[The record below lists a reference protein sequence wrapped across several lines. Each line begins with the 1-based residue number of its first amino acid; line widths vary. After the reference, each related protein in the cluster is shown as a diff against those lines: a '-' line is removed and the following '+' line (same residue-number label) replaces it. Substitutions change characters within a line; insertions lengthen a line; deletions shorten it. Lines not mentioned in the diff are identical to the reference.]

1 VLGFRNALLSLMV
14 IPLAACVRIPTPQ
27 DRLVEEKQQLIFGL
41 NNVCLPR
48 AFEGL
53 STLEIVRRAGLR
65 PEKHL
70 GYTGWFTV
78 YSAPDNGL
86 RPINFSDGQQWHQC
100 NFNVGERNT
109 RSDEIVALDR
119 AVYDDLA
126 KDSRRWRPVEPY
138 NSGKGW
144 CDSSN
149 KVFVR
154 TFESNPEKPPPAI
167 KAYIRRMQ
175 LQVSVSSDD
184 GWLCSYQSR
193 PAQTRQAQ
201 QPLRR

>member
-1 VLGFRNALLSLMV
+1 MLGFRDALLGLMI

-48 AFEGL
+48 AIERL
-53 STLEIVRRAGLR
+53 STPEIVRRAGLR
-65 PEKHL
+65 PERHL

-78 YSAPDNGL
+78 YRSPHTGL
-86 RPINFSDGQQWHQC
+86 RPINFDGQLC
-100 NFNVGERNT
+100 NFNVGERDA
-109 RSDEIVALDR
+109 RADEISALDR
-119 AVYDDLA
+119 AVSDDLA

-138 NSGKGW
+138 NLGRGW
-144 CDSSN
+144 CDASN

-154 TFESNPEKPPPAI
+154 TFESNPENPPPGI

-175 LQVSVSSDD
+175 LQVSVSSDN
-184 GWLCSYQSR
+184 GWLCSYLSK

-201 QPLRR
+201 QPPGR